1 MFLGHYAVGL
11 AAKRFAPR
19 SSLGALVA
27 APILL
32 DLLWPIFLLLGW
44 EQASIVPNGNPFL
57 RIRFD
62 SYPISH
68 GLIAVIG
75 WATLYAALYFGFTR
89 YLAGTIVIWAGVISH
104 WLLDYV
110 VHVADLP
117 LSVGSRL
124 VGLGLWNH
132 RWLTMGLEVGIFAI
146 AIWTYQRETRAKDKI
161 GEYAFLGFVAALL
174 AAYAGAAFGP
184 APGSV
189 RKLAGFALMT
199 AVAIPWAWWFD
210 SHREPLPT
218 ASDLRERA
226 TM

>member
-1 MFLGHYAVGL
+1 MFIGHYAVGL

-89 YLAGTIVIWAGVISH
+89 YLAGTIVIWAAVISH

-124 VGLGLWNH
+124 FGLGLWNH

-146 AIWTYQRETRAKDKI
+146 AIWIYQQETRAKDKI

-189 RKLAGFALMT
+189 RKLAGFALIT

-210 SHREPLPT
+210 SHREPVPNG
-218 ASDLRERA
+218 E
-226 TM
+226 